1 MDIEFL
7 IERFEQYL
15 LEDCP
20 KIPFS
25 RSRAVN
31 EEEARSQLAQLRAA
45 IPEEIARAQ
54 RIMEREDLLLQQAR
68 RQAEQIIAD
77 AEAETERLAAEH
89 RIVKHA
95 EERAAVIRQRAHQ
108 EAHELRV
115 EADEYAFDELSKL
128 EAELKRSL
136 RVVENGLKKLEV
148 EREERLRSD

>member
-25 RSRAVN
+25 GSRAVSEDEVCN
-31 EEEARSQLAQLRAA
+31 HLAQLRAA
-45 IPEEIARAQ
+45 IPEEIARA
-54 RIMEREDLLLQQAR
+54 RKIMDREDVLLQQAR

-77 AEAETERLAAEH
+77 AEAEAERLAAEH
-89 RIVKHA
+89 RIVKQA
-95 EERAAVIRQRAHQ
+95 EEQAAAIRAQAHQ
-108 EAHELRV
+108 EARELRV

-136 RVVENGLKKLEV
+136 RVVENGLKKLET
-148 EREERLRSD
+148 EHEERLEG